1 MSDKELEAIT
11 KLLVATIFIFLGPL
25 IFVWIWNANFSDWY
39 VFTYWRAFWL
49 AVALKF
55 LGV

>member
-1 MSDKELEAIT
+1 MENDT
-11 KLLVATIFIFLGPL
+11 FIKVLTLIALAFIGPAL
-25 IFVWIWNANFSDWY
+25 FIWIWNTHFSNWY
-39 VFTYWRAFWL
+39 VFTYWEAFWL